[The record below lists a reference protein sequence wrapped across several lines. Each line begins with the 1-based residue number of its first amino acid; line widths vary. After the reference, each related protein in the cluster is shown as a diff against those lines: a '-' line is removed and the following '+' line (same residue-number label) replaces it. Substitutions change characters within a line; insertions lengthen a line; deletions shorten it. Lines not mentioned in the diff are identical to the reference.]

1 MAFDSRC
8 LQSQSNDGSQFAGS
22 PGINLDLYD
31 TSPLYDLLVE
41 NVNVWDGKRIRFCTQ
56 AVSSPVSMFPLSVQ
70 CSILLG
76 PDGVPK
82 LVLGWPFTYF
92 SCICLPFCDLESF
105 AMEFNF
111 SSQAKSSKYRLLNG
125 KQTIVQGET
134 GLSSPQ
140 LCVGFL
146 FLILYPGLLLRL
158 PPPAATSTHTHTNL
172 TYNNF
177 THTQLCHIPSLT
189 YHNFTYINLTYN
201 NFTHTQL
208 CHIPSLTYHNFTY
221 TNLTYNNFTHTHTL
235 THTHTHTTLTYHNF
249 THTHIINIQ

>member
-1 MAFDSRC
+1 MENTYASAHRQSLRQSLCFLSACNAAFC
-8 LQSQSNDGSQFAGS
+8 
-22 PGINLDLYD
+22 
-31 TSPLYDLLVE
+31 
-41 NVNVWDGKRIRFCTQ
+41 
-56 AVSSPVSMFPLSVQ
+56 
-70 CSILLG
+70 
-76 PDGVPK
+76 
-82 LVLGWPFTYF
+82 LVLTVFPSLSLVGPSPTSLAFVSLFAIWKV
-92 SCICLPFCDLESF
+92 LPWNSIFR
-105 AMEFNF
+105 
-111 SSQAKSSKYRLLNG
+111 SQAKSSKYRLLNG

-201 NFTHTQL
+201 NLPHHTQL

-221 TNLTYNNFTHTHTL
+221 HKF
-235 THTHTHTTLTYHNF
+235 
-249 THTHIINIQ
+249 NIQ